1 MSEKF
6 ELEFE
11 PGTDAGKLDADYVKA
26 KEEMIGWE
34 FPPEFIEFLKVQN
47 GGVPKKK
54 YFRIGDKTKVLERFL
69 CLAAD
74 YETNKF
80 GDYDIGV
87 VWSDILDRLN
97 DYLVPFAAVFAGDF
111 LCFDYEDEESETV
124 KIVLW
129 NHELSDYDEPQ
140 TTFVANGFNELL
152 RMLVENAGK

>member
-1 MSEKF
+1 MSEKID
-6 ELEFE
+6 LEFE
-11 PGTDAGKLDADYVKA
+11 PGTDCGKLDAEYVDA

-34 FPPEFIEFLKVQN
+34 FPPEFLEFLKTQN
-47 GGVPKKK
+47 GGIPKKK
-54 YFRIGDKTKVLERFL
+54 YFPLDGNTKVLERFL
-69 CLAAD
+69 CLDAD
-74 YETNKF
+74 YEESET

-129 NHELSDYDEPQ
+129 NHDLSEDDDPH
-140 TTFVANGFNELL
+140 TTFVADGFKQFLS
-152 RMLVENAGK
+152 MLKDE

>member
-1 MSEKF
+1 MAEKL

-11 PGTDAGKLDADYVKA
+11 PETGAGPLDADYVNEE
-26 KEEMIGWE
+26 EEMIGWE
-34 FPPEFIEFLKVQN
+34 FPPEFLEFLKKQN

-54 YFRIGDKTKVLERFL
+54 YFPLGENTKVLERFL
-69 CLAAD
+69 CLDAD
-74 YETNKF
+74 YEESKF

-124 KIVLW
+124 RVVLW
-129 NHELSDYDEPQ
+129 NHDLSEDDEPHTTPVADGFEAFLKMLSDE
-140 TTFVANGFNELL
+140 
-152 RMLVENAGK
+152 